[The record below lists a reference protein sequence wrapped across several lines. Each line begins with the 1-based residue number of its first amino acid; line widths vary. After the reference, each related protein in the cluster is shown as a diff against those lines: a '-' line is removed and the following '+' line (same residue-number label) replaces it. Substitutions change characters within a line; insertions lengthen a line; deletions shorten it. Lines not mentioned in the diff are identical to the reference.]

1 MAEAKLDFMEADAF
15 LAWCTRQE
23 ARYELV
29 DGLPR
34 LMAGAKQRHDR
45 IVVNALATLRP
56 LLRKGPCFPHSADFA
71 VKIPNGNIRRPDVLV
86 DCGPT
91 ASEDL
96 AAKGPTFVLEVL
108 SPSTR
113 QFDLVRK
120 VIEYQTV
127 ASIKHI
133 LLVEP
138 DEMAALLHSR
148 EPDGSW
154 SALTFVGP
162 GAEIAL
168 PALGIT
174 LPLSDLYE

>member
-1 MAEAKLDFMEADAF
+1 MAEAKPEFMEADVF
-15 LAWCTRQE
+15 LDWCTSQE

-34 LMAGAKQRHDR
+34 MMAGAKQQHDR
-45 IVVNALATLRP
+45 IVVNALATLRS
-56 LLRKGPCFPHSADFA
+56 LLRKSPCFPHSADFA
-71 VKIPNGNIRRPDVLV
+71 VRIPAGNIRRPDVLV

-91 ASEDL
+91 LSEDL
-96 AAKGPTFVLEVL
+96 AAKGPAFVLEVL
-108 SPSTR
+108 SNSTR

-120 VIEYQTV
+120 VIEYQSV
-127 ASIKHI
+127 SSIRHI

-148 EPDGSW
+148 EADGSW
-154 SALTFVGP
+154 SAMTFLGP

-168 PALGIT
+168 PALGII